1 MIDTHCHIDLYSNPT
16 QVANRA
22 NRARVLT
29 VLVTNLPSAFER
41 AFPHVAAF
49 DHIRPA
55 LGLHPLLAEQ
65 HLPERER
72 FSALID
78 KTSYIGE
85 VGLDFSA
92 AGKETRDLQTESFRF
107 VLDAIGSKPKF
118 VTVHSRRAESAIL
131 EILEETEYEFPVVFH
146 WYSGPVKVLEMAIQ
160 KGHFFSVNPSMTL
173 SPNGQKIISRIP
185 PERLLTET
193 DGPFVK
199 IRGRIVEPQDIN
211 IVEKYLSSVWSTS
224 ESDVRAIIR
233 ANFMKILR
241 PVRVVKSGIE
251 KTKT

>member
-1 MIDTHCHIDLYSNPT
+1 MIDAHCHIDLYSDPT

-22 NRARVLT
+22 NHARVLT
-29 VLVTNLPSAFER
+29 VMVTNLPSAFDK

-55 LGLHPLLAEQ
+55 LGLHPLLAEE

-72 FSALID
+72 FLALVD

-85 VGLDFSA
+85 VGLDFSD
-92 AGKETRDLQTESFRF
+92 AGNRTRDLQTESFRF
-107 VLDAIGSKPKF
+107 VLNAIGSKPKF

-131 EILEETEYEFPVVFH
+131 EILEETEYRFPIVFH
-146 WYSGPVKVLEMAIQ
+146 WYSGPLNVLETAIQ
-160 KGHFFSVNPSMTL
+160 KGHFFSVNPTMTL
-173 SPNGQKIISRIP
+173 SPNGQKIIGRIP

-199 IRGRIVEPQDIN
+199 IQGRIAEPRDIS

-224 ESDVRAIIR
+224 EFDVRATIR
-233 ANFMKILR
+233 ENFMRIVR
-241 PVRVVKSGIE
+241 PVKVLKSG
-251 KTKT
+251 TRQPTT

>member
-1 MIDTHCHIDLYSNPT
+1 MIDAHCHIDLYSDPT

-29 VLVTNLPSAFER
+29 VMVTNLPSAFEK

-65 HLPERER
+65 HLPERNR
-72 FSALID
+72 FLALID

-85 VGLDFSA
+85 VGLDFSD
-92 AGKETRDLQTESFRF
+92 AGKGTRDLQIESFRF
-107 VLDAIGSKPKF
+107 VLSAIGSKPKF

-131 EILEETEYEFPVVFH
+131 EILEETEYKFPVVFH
-146 WYSGPVKVLEMAIQ
+146 WYSGPIKVLEMAIQ
-160 KGHFFSVNPSMTL
+160 MGHFFSVNPAMTL
-173 SPNGQKIISRIP
+173 SPNGQKIIGRIP
-185 PERLLTET
+185 PEQLLTET

-199 IRGRIVEPQDIN
+199 IQGRIAEPRDIC
-211 IVEKYLSSVWSTS
+211 IVEKYLSSAWTKPES
-224 ESDVRAIIR
+224 EVRATIR
-233 ANFMKILR
+233 ENFMRIVR
-241 PVRVVKSGIE
+241 PVRVL
-251 KTKT
+251 